1 MGRVQIVYYPDPVLT
16 RRADAVDP
24 AQADLGELVTGMLA
38 AMAEANGVGL
48 AAPQV
53 GVGLRLFIAAGDGE
67 DALVCL
73 NPAIQP
79 FGPVVESEEGC
90 LSVPGVKALITRPE
104 GVRLTWQDLS
114 GDEHT
119 HEFHEL
125 LARIIQHEFDHVE
138 GVLFLER
145 MTPADHLRVRP
156 DLKALEEQF
165 RPR

>member
-1 MGRVQIVYYPDPVLT
+1 MGRVHIVYYPDPVLT
-16 RRADAVDP
+16 RRAEAVDP
-24 AQADLGELVTGMLA
+24 GHPDLDGLVTGMLT

-53 GVGLRLFIAAGDGE
+53 GIGLRVFIAAGDST

-79 FGPVVESEEGC
+79 FGPTVELEEGC
-90 LSVPGVKALITRPE
+90 LSVPGVKALITRSE
-104 GVRLTWQDLS
+104 GVRLTWQDRS

-125 LARIIQHEFDHVE
+125 LARVIQHEFDHIE

-145 MTPADHLRVRP
+145 MTPADRLRVRP